1 MASPQW
7 SSRPSL
13 SLPST
18 SAAIIVKARHPPD
31 RAAFASSPA
40 EPTLRQSAAALS
52 EVTVMIRFYF
62 HPTPNPAK
70 VALFLEEAGLP
81 YEIIPVDTSKGEQ
94 HTPAFRA
101 INPNGKVPA
110 IVDTDGPGGKEA
122 RVFDST
128 AILLYLAEKTGKFL
142 GKPEDR
148 AELLSWLLFIA
159 SGLGPFSGQSVHFQF
174 AAPEGLDYAKN
185 RYRREAERHYQ
196 VLNDHMKGRNFIAGD
211 NYTIADMSAWGWLD
225 RASRVRKG
233 AEDPLAPY
241 PHLKRL
247 FEAVDARPAVERA
260 RAVGKDHDFKK
271 VSDEETTSAR
281 SFRQTIRRRHKES
294 AL

>member
-1 MASPQW
+1 
-7 SSRPSL
+7 
-13 SLPST
+13 
-18 SAAIIVKARHPPD
+18 
-31 RAAFASSPA
+31 
-40 EPTLRQSAAALS
+40 
-52 EVTVMIRFYF
+52 MIRFYF

-110 IVDTDGPGGKEA
+110 IVDTDGPGGKET

-128 AILLYLAEKTGKFL
+128 AILLYLAEKTRKFL
-142 GKPEDR
+142 EKPEDR
-148 AELLSWLLFIA
+148 VELLSWLLFIA
-159 SGLGPFSGQSVHFQF
+159 SGLCPFSGQSVHFQF
-174 AAPEGLDYAKN
+174 AAPEGPGLRQKSIPTGSRTTLSGVERPHERAELH
-185 RYRREAERHYQ
+185 RRRQLYDCRH
-196 VLNDHMKGRNFIAGD
+196 VGL
-211 NYTIADMSAWGWLD
+211 GWLD

-271 VSDEETTSAR
+271 VSDEETTKRALFPSNYPPVT
-281 SFRQTIRRRHKES
+281 QGS